1 MNEQT
6 VTSSTDVLI
15 NYGVL
20 GVIAIAAFYGLYWVM
35 TTTQKEKRA
44 LMDLLEKES
53 TENKQ
58 SIEARNKEL
67 ISLIEKSNKTYTD
80 VMENT
85 NKAYSENTM
94 AIKELSLVLKQ
105 HYKA

>member
-1 MNEQT
+1 MYFIFCHTKYRRMNEQT

-53 TENKQ
+53 TE
-58 SIEARNKEL
+58 
-67 ISLIEKSNKTYTD
+67 KTRC
-80 VMENT
+80 
-85 NKAYSENTM
+85 
-94 AIKELSLVLKQ
+94 
-105 HYKA
+105 